1 MINYEYNGQPNLIC
15 VSLKETIAELI
26 STSDVSV
33 AIHHF
38 DLIVEET
45 AAFLKINNL
54 LEFFIVISLV
64 NKQSVSWRPLLL
76 RMYNYIKLN
85 PYLYL

>member
-1 MINYEYNGQPNLIC
+1 MIDYEYNGQPNLVC

-33 AIHHF
+33 AIHHL

-45 AAFLKINNL
+45 ATFLIITDMAPTSIML
-54 LEFFIVISLV
+54 
-64 NKQSVSWRPLLL
+64 
-76 RMYNYIKLN
+76 
-85 PYLYL
+85 